1 MSVYNRRCR
10 LFRVGLFDRKK
21 KKKKKNNNFTNLF
34 IFFIS
39 ISFFSEDKTL
49 HFGMDDE
56 FLIIFLRPCK
66 FYAKSAY
73 ELMRRVAE
81 FKEKNSSILKN
92 LMPNDEEELITKHNV
107 VNVIKERDHKGR
119 RILVVQCGK
128 NWNTSAVN
136 SDQIFRLFYLI
147 HELAMLEPETQVRF
161 NKKILDRN
169 RLCVLHFKRE
179 YNL

>member
-1 MSVYNRRCR
+1 
-10 LFRVGLFDRKK
+10 
-21 KKKKKNNNFTNLF
+21 
-34 IFFIS
+34 
-39 ISFFSEDKTL
+39 
-49 HFGMDDE
+49 
-56 FLIIFLRPCK
+56 
-66 FYAKSAY
+66 
-73 ELMRRVAE
+73 
-81 FKEKNSSILKN
+81 
-92 LMPNDEEELITKHNV
+92 MPNDEEELITKHNV